1 MAAAQLAHWLVRRM
15 RRALKYD
22 VHRQNRHE
30 ERMALRKFRLGK
42 GDPEYVNFNPYR
54 LNKRDAYYD

>member
-1 MAAAQLAHWLVRRM
+1 MASAQLAHWLARRM

-30 ERMALRKFRLGK
+30 ERMMLDRFKRGQ
-42 GDPEYVNFNPYR
+42 GDPDEVNFNPYR